1 MQTDQFQLHAEIEN
15 RHWWFCGRR
24 RIVRR
29 LLAEIAPPG
38 TGRRIVDVGCGTGA
52 NIASLTDAYECH
64 GIDPS
69 AEGIRLAR
77 ERFPAVQFTCGL
89 APEAFGPAEREAD
102 VLLAMD
108 VMEHVPDDFLFAS
121 SLLGALEPGG
131 HLLVTVPAD
140 ETLWSPHDVN
150 FGHYRRYTRDRL
162 ERVWQGLPVTPL
174 LVSHS
179 MARLLPLV
187 RTVRAVNRWRGRAA
201 GAAGTD
207 FTIPPAWINRRLEEA
222 FAGEADRLV
231 ATMRDPRRAYPRGV
245 SLMAILR
252 RESGAIEPR
261 SRPADVPADLHD
273 PGASAPPS
281 PPAAAGRNG
290 CHA

>member
-1 MQTDQFQLHAEIEN
+1 MQTDQFQLHAEIES

-29 LLAEIAPPG
+29 LLAEIAAPH

-52 NIASLTDAYECH
+52 NIAGLADAYTCH

-69 AEGIRLAR
+69 SEGIRLAR

-89 APEAFGPAEREAD
+89 APDAFGPEERAAD
-102 VLLAMD
+102 VMLAMD

-121 SLLGALEPGG
+121 GLLGTLKPGG
-131 HLLVTVPAD
+131 YLLVTVPAD

-150 FGHYRRYTRDRL
+150 FGHYRRYTRARL
-162 ERVWQGLPVTPL
+162 ERVWAGLPVTPL

-179 MARLLPLV
+179 MARLLPAV
-187 RTVRAVNRWRGRAA
+187 RVVRAVNRWRGRAA

-207 FTIPPAWINRRLEEA
+207 FAMLPAWINRRLENT

-231 ATMRDPRRAYPRGV
+231 AAMREPRHAYPRGV
-245 SLMAILR
+245 SLIAILR
-252 RESGAIEPR
+252 RETGVIAVR
-261 SRPADVPADLHD
+261 QRPADVAADLHE
-273 PGASAPPS
+273 PLTVSHG
-281 PPAAAGRNG
+281 G
-290 CHA
+290 

>member
-29 LLAEIAPPG
+29 LLAEIAAPHS
-38 TGRRIVDVGCGTGA
+38 GRRIVDVGCGTGA
-52 NIASLTDAYECH
+52 NIASLTEAYDCH

-108 VMEHVPDDFLFAS
+108 VMEHVADDFLFAS
-121 SLLGALEPGG
+121 SLLAALKPGG

-150 FGHYRRYTRDRL
+150 FGHYRRYTRARL

-179 MARLLPLV
+179 MARLLPVV
-187 RTVRAVNRWRGRAA
+187 RAVRAVNRRRGRAA

-207 FTIPPAWINRRLEEA
+207 FALPPAWINRGLENT

-231 ATMRDPRRAYPRGV
+231 AAMRDPWRAYSRGV
-245 SLMAILR
+245 SLVAILR
-252 RESGAIEPR
+252 RECGAIESR

-273 PGASAPPS
+273 PAA
-281 PPAAAGRNG
+281 PAATAGRNG
-290 CHA
+290 RHA